1 MIAPSA
7 RRWGLFF
14 SASSMSSM
22 GVTLSN
28 DGERARLALQ
38 GVVDIF
44 EAREL
49 HRMALGALQA
59 PGGVVVSLEEVTR
72 VDTAATQVL
81 LALKRA
87 LSSQGKT
94 FALEAVPAGVRESW
108 RFLGLAGEM
117 GSQ

>member
-1 MIAPSA
+1 MPPA
-7 RRWGLFF
+7 RDAGGFSFF
-14 SASSMSSM
+14 GTCMA
-22 GVTLSN
+22 VTLDS
-28 DGERARLALQ
+28 DGGRRRLVLQ

-44 EAREL
+44 EARKL
-49 HRMALGALQA
+49 HRAALEACQA
-59 PGGVVVSLEEVTR
+59 PEGVVVSLEEVAR

-87 LSSQGKT
+87 LSSQGKA
-94 FALEAVPAGVRESW
+94 FALEAVPDGVQESW